1 MWQGRSLYFH
11 VIFFSSFSLI
21 PSVLKVV
28 VTDDFFVEPHVAVGC
43 SKPDNSWSKTSAG
56 QYQRW
61 SVAKFGQF
69 SLGKQ
74 IVRDLPCGQC
84 PLRRGIYGLKLLQFH
99 PIFSLSYKPIMYFLS
114 VRFIWVYW
122 FCVYL
127 CPGTRIVSI
136 DILVSHTSIALC
148 PILFHITESTHKE
161 LDSGRQII
169 LTIPPFCNLSRSKS
183 ASSEKVS
190 LF

>member
-1 MWQGRSLYFH
+1 MLQLDARSQTILDLKHQLDNIKDDLLPNLDNSLLVSKLSGTYPAASVRWGGESTGWNYFNFIRYFH
-11 VIFFSSFSLI
+11 
-21 PSVLKVV
+21 
-28 VTDDFFVEPHVAVGC
+28 
-43 SKPDNSWSKTSAG
+43 
-56 QYQRW
+56 
-61 SVAKFGQF
+61 
-69 SLGKQ
+69 
-74 IVRDLPCGQC
+74 
-84 PLRRGIYGLKLLQFH
+84 
-99 PIFSLSYKPIMYFLS
+99 YFLS